1 MATLARRVGLGLAS
15 RGDVKDTVAWAER
28 ARSAGIESIWFHD
41 SYFERDA
48 VTYATAVAAQ
58 VAEIKVGLGALNPF
72 TRHPVLIAMTVSAL
86 DDIAPDRILLGLGSA
101 LPLRLGQM
109 GIPYTPDDA
118 VTKSSEAID
127 TLHTLWRGER
137 MPPGKPGLPPLQPMF
152 PPVHRVP
159 IYVAGYRSP
168 VMVLAGRK
176 GDGYLARPAES
187 IPGLKKLLRV
197 MDKAA
202 READRDPNEID
213 VAGYLLALV
222 GDTRLDALKRAKR
235 EPFVIYMMSILSDI
249 TLKRAGFEPELR
261 DRIAAAWRK
270 EDYTT
275 AGGLI
280 PDDLLDAFIVCGTRR
295 EVADRAWEYHE
306 AGMDLPLLQP
316 IVQDEDQVSAVLEA
330 AISYGTAEAG
340 AVGARAALG
349 AQQKTAAASLRGRIG
364 AYWEI
369 ARPFSFTA
377 STVPIAVGGALAA
390 VEGLFDW
397 TLFLVSLFAILLL
410 HIGTNVTNEIYD
422 VRKGVDT
429 IVSPRASHAI
439 VKGRIADREAYVMAI
454 IAFAIAFALGVYLV
468 SVRGW
473 PIVALG
479 LAGLIGGYTYTAP
492 PFQYK
497 FGSFGIPLVFLLL
510 GPLAVTG
517 SYYAI
522 TGTIDWSALAISIP
536 VGLLVAAIL
545 HGNEWRDISED
556 ARAGATTFSVRM
568 GRQAAHWLYI
578 SLVVGAYIALTV
590 AVLAGLLPTLSLLAI
605 LSLPLLVRQIRSAEF
620 GASGQQRA
628 IAMIDL
634 QTAQLHAAFGYLM
647 VAGLIIAAAIA
658 TR

>member
-1 MATLARRVGLGLAS
+1 MPTLARRVGLGLAS

-235 EPFVIYMMSILSDI
+235 EPFVIYMMSILSDV

-397 TLFLVSLFAILLL
+397 TLFIVSLFAILLL

-590 AVLAGLLPTLSLLAI
+590 AVLAGLLPTWSLLAI

>member
-15 RGDVKDTVAWAER
+15 RGDVKDAVAWAER
-28 ARSAGIESIWFHD
+28 ARAAGLESVWFHD

-58 VAEIKVGLGALNPF
+58 VEDIKIGLGALNPF
-72 TRHPVLIAMTVSAL
+72 TRHPVLIAMTISAL
-86 DDIAPDRILLGLGSA
+86 DEIAPERILLGLGSA

-109 GIPYTPDDA
+109 GIPYAPDDA
-118 VTKSSEAID
+118 VTRSSEAID
-127 TLHTLWRGER
+127 TLHTLWKGER

-168 VMVLAGRK
+168 VMVLAGQK

-187 IPGLKKLLRV
+187 IPGLRKLLRV
-197 MDKAA
+197 MNKAA
-202 READRDPNEID
+202 REAGRDPNDLD

-222 GDTRLDALKRAKR
+222 GDTRLDALNRAKR
-235 EPFVIYMMSILSDI
+235 EPFVIYMMSILSDV
-249 TLKRAGFEPELR
+249 TLRRAGFEPELR

-280 PDDLLDAFIVCGTRR
+280 PDDLLDAFILCGTRR

-306 AGMDLPLLQP
+306 AGMHLPLLQP
-316 IVQDEDQVSAVLEA
+316 VVQDEDQVSAILDA
-330 AISYGTAEAG
+330 AIAYGTAEAG

-349 AQQKTAAASLRGRIG
+349 AQRKGAAASLRDRIG

-377 STVPIAVGGALAA
+377 STLPVAVGGALAA
-390 VEGLFDW
+390 VEGLFNW

-473 PIVALG
+473 PIVVLG

-497 FGSFGIPLVFLLL
+497 YKALGLPLVFLQMGVLMVV
-510 GPLAVTG
+510 GAEYVVAGQFDPRSVIVA
-517 SYYAI
+517 
-522 TGTIDWSALAISIP
+522 IP
-536 VGLLVAAIL
+536 VGFLVAAIL
-545 HGNEWRDISED
+545 QGNEWRDISED
-556 ARAGATTFSVRM
+556 ARMGA
-568 GRQAAHWLYI
+568 A
-578 SLVVGAYIALTV
+578 
-590 AVLAGLLPTLSLLAI
+590 TLSTKYGRRIAHYWYVGLVIAAYMSLAAAVALMILPAYALLAI
-605 LSLPLLVRQIRSAEF
+605 LSLPLLVRALRASEL

-634 QTAQLHAAFGYLM
+634 ETAQLHATFGLLL
-647 VAGLIIAAAIA
+647 VLGLVLAALI
-658 TR
+658 R